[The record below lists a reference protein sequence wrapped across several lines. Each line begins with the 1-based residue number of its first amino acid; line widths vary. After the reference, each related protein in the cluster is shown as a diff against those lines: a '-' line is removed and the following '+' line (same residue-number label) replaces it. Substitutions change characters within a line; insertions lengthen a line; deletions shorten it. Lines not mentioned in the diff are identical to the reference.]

1 MCPFSPSHIIGGILN
16 FLARFCVFLA
26 KFIARKHGR
35 RLWLLFV
42 EPLCQVGLWAA
53 VTKCHRLDGLTKK
66 LFSQGSGSHKSAIR
80 VPAWSGS
87 GLPGFHTAAIL
98 LWPHMAK

>member
-1 MCPFSPSHIIGGILN
+1 MN

-26 KFIARKHGR
+26 KFIARKQGR

-66 LFSQGSGSHKSAIR
+66 LFSHGSGSHKSAIR
-80 VPAWSGS
+80 AVRA
-87 GLPGFHTAAIL
+87 LCMYAC
-98 LWPHMAK
+98 